1 MNKILTKILLTL
13 ITIPFITSFAFAEE
27 TCAAKA
33 AAEKLV
39 GKAEARFIQKCEAET
54 ADADTGQEANAK
66 KKNIDGIAKGAL
78 LKILL
83 GSHKYS
89 K

>member
-1 MNKILTKILLTL
+1 MAL
-13 ITIPFITSFAFAEE
+13 ITIPFIAGFAFAEE

-39 GKAEARFIQKCEAET
+39 GKAEARFIQKCEAEA
-54 ADADTGQEANAK
+54 ADADAGQEATAK
-66 KKNIDGIAKGAL
+66 KKNMDGVARSAI